1 MATENI
7 KTQCHTCKDTRTFNC
22 AGCSKNFCRV
32 CLPKHLQELDTFLE
46 QIETDHDEFR
56 EKLIDQK
63 KNPNEPSII
72 KEIDQW
78 EKVSINKIKQT
89 AEECRE
95 KVINHTNNKYLIDIE
110 EQLNDIATKLKQI
123 RQKSQFNETD
133 LNRLKQNL
141 NELNEELKKP
151 SNIKLQ
157 QDPSPLIHKISIVT
171 GKFIIKI

>member
-56 EKLIDQK
+56 
-63 KNPNEPSII
+63 
-72 KEIDQW
+72 